1 MPHDDDDWDS
11 SIAEGIL
18 DFLLYA
24 DGKLSGPKLSAILF
38 LIVLGLGL
46 WHYFGE

>member
-1 MPHDDDDWDS
+1 MPHDDDDLDS

-18 DFLLYA
+18 DFLILT
-24 DGKLSGPKLSAILF
+24 DGEISGPKLSAILF
-38 LIVLGLGL
+38 LIALGLVL